1 MENGLRINNE
11 IADLIIKL
19 CFSINELKKSLQPNN
34 KEVLQFFTTYENIK
48 NKMDE
53 VLQAISAR
61 GMSKKIK
68 ETKALV
74 KNYLSIYSLL
84 PVDLENRDQ
93 TITTLDVIFNELSAL
108 DQLISS
114 QL

>member
-1 MENGLRINNE
+1 MESRLRINNE
-11 IADLIIKL
+11 ITNLIIKL

-34 KEVLQFFTTYENIK
+34 KDVLQFFTTYEDIK

-53 VLQAISAR
+53 ILQAISAR
-61 GMSKKIK
+61 SMSGKIK
-68 ETKALV
+68 ETKAFV
-74 KNYLSIYSLL
+74 KNTSNIYKVL
-84 PVDLENRDQ
+84 PADFESRDQ

-108 DQLISS
+108 DKLISS

>member
-19 CFSINELKKSLQPNN
+19 CFSINELKKSLQPNS
-34 KEVLQFFTTYENIK
+34 KDALQFITIYEDLK

-53 VLQAISAR
+53 VLQAINAR
-61 GMSKKIK
+61 SMSKKIK
-68 ETKALV
+68 ETKVFV

-84 PVDLENRDQ
+84 PADFENRDQ
-93 TITTLDVIFNELSAL
+93 TMTTLDVIFNELSAL
-108 DQLISS
+108 DKLISN
-114 QL
+114 